1 MVANGLCSKE
11 TLRSSYPSSPGD
23 NGLIRFRAFNFG
35 DFLAYKAQQPLPK
48 SLAAHEAELND
59 FVDRCRKLC
68 AKILELF
75 AIGLKVGASAISV
88 YKAMLIQKVDRR
100 NEGREKLV
108 HLSTRSFQGTFGHRS
123 SSQLCK
129 YALYPPLA
137 LTLNL

>member
-1 MVANGLCSKE
+1 MANGLCSKE
-11 TLRSSYPSSPGD
+11 TLRSLYPSSPGD
-23 NGLIRFRAFNFG
+23 KALIRLRAFNFG

-75 AIGLKVGASAISV
+75 AIGLKVSV
-88 YKAMLIQKVDRR
+88 SVTSIYKAMLIQKVDRR

-108 HLSTRSFQGTFGHRS
+108 HLSTRSFQGTFGHRPS
-123 SSQLCK
+123 SKLCE
-129 YALYPPLA
+129 YALYPSLA
-137 LTLNL
+137 LTSNL